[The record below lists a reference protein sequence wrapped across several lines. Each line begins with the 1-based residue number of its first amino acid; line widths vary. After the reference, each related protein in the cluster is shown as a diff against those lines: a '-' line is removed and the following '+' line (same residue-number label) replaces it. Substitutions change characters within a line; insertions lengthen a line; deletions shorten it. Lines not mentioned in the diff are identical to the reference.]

1 MRIVLTSEVFLM
13 QSTVSLGDL
22 VTNSIRLNE
31 LMISVVF
38 FLRKIRNIHRELDP
52 SFAGVESVRKLIA
65 SAPTKSCAINSLPIS
80 VVWECLDELSP
91 AISSSVNL
99 SLEQG
104 HFPDAWKG
112 ALVKPKLNKSNLELD
127 QKNNQPLSNLQF

>member
-1 MRIVLTSEVFLM
+1 M
-13 QSTVSLGDL
+13 
-22 VTNSIRLNE
+22 
-31 LMISVVF
+31 
-38 FLRKIRNIHRELDP
+38 
-52 SFAGVESVRKLIA
+52 RKLIA

-99 SLEQG
+99 SLEHG

-127 QKNNQPLSNLQF
+127 QKNNRPLSKLQF